1 MPCPVQHGSGDAV
14 TLDPYV
20 KNLRAE
26 REVLHAA
33 GPVTR
38 VNLPEGVTA
47 WAVTHHEA
55 ARAALTDTRLVKDPA
70 YWDDYQQGRIP
81 EAWPLMSTIPP
92 TPTNLLGTDGA
103 EHKRLRLLTAKA
115 FSARSIERL
124 RPRIHELTENLL
136 DALEPESH
144 RPLDLKAEFA
154 FKLPMSVIGDL
165 YGVDQAE
172 HGYLRDMYVKF
183 FSAVT
188 TPQEFMETYATLERY
203 YEDMI
208 ADRRANPGE
217 DLTTELTNA
226 GENGDALTD
235 LEIRGTLQVVVAAGH
250 ETTVNLLCNAVRA
263 LLIHPEQFDLVKKG
277 EVGWDAVVEETLRF
291 DPPTSNMVFR
301 FATEDVE
308 LGGVTIGKGEALM
321 TSYGAISRDRGEHG
335 EEPHPDTFD
344 LTRRKG
350 RHISFGYGPHVC
362 PGSHL
367 ARMEGQIA
375 LPMLFER
382 FPDLRLAAPE
392 EELENH
398 PSIVVNSIKELP
410 VLLRPQQ

>member
-1 MPCPVQHGSGDAV
+1 MPCPVEHGSGGTV

-26 REVLHAA
+26 REALYAA
-33 GPVTR
+33 GPITR
-38 VNLPEGVTA
+38 VELPGGVTA
-47 WAVTHHEA
+47 WAATRHEV
-55 ARAALTDTRLVKDPA
+55 ARATLTDPRLVKDVA
-70 YWDDYQQGRIP
+70 HWDDLQQGRIP
-81 EAWPLMSTIPP
+81 EGWPLLSTIPP

-115 FSARSIERL
+115 FSARSVERL
-124 RPRIHELTENLL
+124 RPRIHDLTNDLL
-136 DALEPESH
+136 DSLEPKAGE
-144 RPLDLKAEFA
+144 PLDLKGEFA
-154 FKLPMSVIGDL
+154 FKLPMSVIGEL
-165 YGVDQAE
+165 YGVDEAE

-188 TPQEFMETYATLERY
+188 SPEEFMETYAVLERY

-208 ADRRANPGE
+208 AAKRANPGD
-217 DLTTELTNA
+217 DLTTELLNA
-226 GENGDALTD
+226 GEDGDALTD
-235 LEIRGTLQVVVAAGH
+235 LEVRGTLQVVVAAGH

-263 LLIHPEQFDLVKKG
+263 LLAHPEQFDLVKQGK
-277 EVGWDAVVEETLRF
+277 VGWDVVVEETLRF

-301 FATEDVE
+301 FATEDIEV
-308 LGGVTIGKGEALM
+308 GGQTIRKGEALM
-321 TSYGAISRDRGEHG
+321 TSYGAISRDRDEHG

-344 LTRRKG
+344 LTRQKG

-375 LPMLFER
+375 LPLLFER
-382 FPDLRLAAPE
+382 FPDLKLAVPDD
-392 EELENH
+392 ELENH
-398 PSIVVNSIKELP
+398 PSIVVNSLKDLP
-410 VLLRPQQ
+410 VLLRP

>member
-1 MPCPVQHGSGDAV
+1 MSCPVQHGNAGTV

-20 KNLRAE
+20 ANLRAE
-26 REVLHAA
+26 REILHAA

-38 VNLPEGVTA
+38 VELPDGVTA

-55 ARAALTDTRLVKDPA
+55 ARAALTDPRLVKDVA
-70 YWDDYQQGRIP
+70 HWDDYQQGRIP

-115 FSARSIERL
+115 FSARSVERL
-124 RPRIHELTENLL
+124 RPRVHDLTVQLL
-136 DALEPESH
+136 DDLEAGADQ
-144 RPLDLKAEFA
+144 PLDLKDAFA
-154 FKLPMSVIGDL
+154 FKLPMSVIGEL
-165 YGVDQAE
+165 YGVDEAE
-172 HGYLRDMYVKF
+172 YGYLREMYVKF

-188 TPQEFMETYATLERY
+188 GPEEFLETYATLERY
-203 YEDMI
+203 YEGMI
-208 ADRRANPGE
+208 AAKRANPGD
-217 DLTTELTNA
+217 DLTTELLNA

-235 LEIRGTLQVVVAAGH
+235 LEVRGTLQVVVAAGH

-263 LLIHPEQFDLVKKG
+263 LLAHPEQFDLVKEG
-277 EVGWDAVVEETLRF
+277 RVGWDTVVEETLRF
-291 DPPTSNMVFR
+291 DPPTSNMIFR

-308 LGGVTIGKGEALM
+308 LGGRTIRKGEALM
-321 TSYGAISRDRGEHG
+321 TSYGAISRDRDEHG

-344 LTRRKG
+344 LTREKG
-350 RHISFGYGPHVC
+350 RHMSFGYGPHVC

-375 LPMLFER
+375 LPLLFER
-382 FPDLRLAAPE
+382 FPDLRLAVPDE
-392 EELENH
+392 KLENH
-398 PSIVVNSIKELP
+398 PSIVVNSLKELP
-410 VLLRPQQ
+410 VLLRPNS

>member
-1 MPCPVQHGSGDAV
+1 MSCPVQHGSGGTV

-20 KNLRAE
+20 RDLRAE
-26 REVLHAA
+26 REILHAA
-33 GPVTR
+33 GPLTR
-38 VNLPEGVTA
+38 VELPGGVRA

-55 ARAALTDTRLVKDPA
+55 ARATLNDPRLVKDIA
-70 YWDDYQQGRIP
+70 HWDDYQQGRIP

-115 FSARSIERL
+115 FSARSVERL
-124 RPRIHELTENLL
+124 RPRIHSLTTDLL
-136 DALEPESH
+136 DALEDRAHE
-144 RPLDLKAEFA
+144 PLDLKGEFA
-154 FKLPMSVIGDL
+154 FKLPMSVIGEL
-165 YGVDQAE
+165 YGVDAAE

-188 TPQEFMETYATLERY
+188 SPQEFMETYATLERY

-208 ADRRANPGE
+208 ARKRAEPGE
-217 DLTTELTNA
+217 DLTTELLNA
-226 GENGDALTD
+226 GEDGDALTD
-235 LEIRGTLQVVVAAGH
+235 LEVRGTLQVVVAAGH

-263 LLIHPEQFDLVKKG
+263 LLAHPEQFELVKQG
-277 EVGWDAVVEETLRF
+277 EVGWDTVVEETLRF

-308 LGGVTIGKGEALM
+308 VGGETIRKGEALM

-344 LTRRKG
+344 LTRKQG

-375 LPMLFER
+375 LPLLFER
-382 FPDLRLAAPE
+382 FPDLTLAVPDG
-392 EELENH
+392 ELENH
-398 PSIVVNSIKELP
+398 PSIVVNSLKELP
-410 VLLRPQQ
+410 VLLRP